1 MAKQTF
7 TSGQVLTAAQ
17 MTSLQS
23 NDYNQTVSAKTA
35 NYVLVA
41 TDAGT
46 TITMSSATATT
57 VTVNTSLFTA
67 GDTLRIQNLN
77 GGGTCT
83 VTAGTATVTS
93 AGSLVIP
100 SWGGGTLYF
109 TSASAAVWFP
119 NSGGTGLTY
128 LTGATFT
135 TATSFSLPAST
146 FTSAYRNYKLI
157 VNISAVTADSDF
169 TLRLRA
175 AGTDNSAGVYNT
187 MLTGIL
193 SNGTA
198 SNSAA
203 DSGTSFAVGES
214 DNSLV
219 GYSLSLDII
228 APQLALQTTMSG
240 AIATVNKAATASLGR
255 SGSFWMNNSGQYD
268 SLSFISS
275 VASSITGIYRVY
287 GYSES

>member
-17 MTSLQS
+17 MTSLQA

-41 TDAGT
+41 SDAGT

-109 TSASAAVWFP
+109 TSASAAIWFP
-119 NSGGTGLTY
+119 NASAPGLVRVGGGALTGSSVTFSNVFSALYDNYVISLSNVTSTANAFTTMRLGATTTGYYNSVSGAAYTNSAQFDNVCYMGTSGAAGTINLGNPFLAKFTVMSALVPNLPTNSQSAYTGGFLNNTTSYTDFSLSGGT
-128 LTGATFT
+128 FT
-135 TATSFSLPAST
+135 AGT
-146 FTSAYRNYKLI
+146 
-157 VNISAVTADSDF
+157 VNI
-169 TLRLRA
+169 
-175 AGTDNSAGVYNT
+175 
-187 MLTGIL
+187 
-193 SNGTA
+193 
-198 SNSAA
+198 
-203 DSGTSFAVGES
+203 
-214 DNSLV
+214 
-219 GYSLSLDII
+219 
-228 APQLALQTTMSG
+228 
-240 AIATVNKAATASLGR
+240 
-255 SGSFWMNNSGQYD
+255 
-268 SLSFISS
+268 
-275 VASSITGIYRVY
+275 Y
-287 GYSES
+287 GYTLS